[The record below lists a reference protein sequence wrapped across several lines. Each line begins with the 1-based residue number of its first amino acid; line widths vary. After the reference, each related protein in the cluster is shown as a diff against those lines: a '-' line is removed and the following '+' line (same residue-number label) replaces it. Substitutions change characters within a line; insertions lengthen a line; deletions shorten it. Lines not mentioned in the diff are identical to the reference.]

1 MEIVGTIGGDW
12 DGEETFAA
20 GGDEEGFVGDL
31 GAGFCLWRG
40 QVAVWILYLV
50 KGRREAAVGGV
61 KIEGAAASGIVAMN

>member
-1 MEIVGTIGGDW
+1 MTRGGVLL
-12 DGEETFAA
+12 AKS
-20 GGDEEGFVGDL
+20 
-31 GAGFCLWRG
+31 

>member
-31 GAGFCLWRG
+31 GRG
-40 QVAVWILYLV
+40 SACEELS
-50 KGRREAAVGGV
+50 
-61 KIEGAAASGIVAMN
+61 SGLDFVPS